1 MKSVLNVKMTN
12 RRRNMK
18 IENWTLGLAAV
29 GLVTLSPALLAQD
42 AAPQLVPIQ
51 TALTATTISGYVDT
65 SAVWNPGTGNANP
78 APYAFNVGK
87 QDGFNLNA
95 VDVKIAK
102 AEGEERWA
110 AGYVAELSY
119 GPDAQAIDG
128 GAYPIRQAYIEL
140 KMPVGNGLNWQI
152 GRWDSLL
159 GYESSDSMSNP
170 NYTKSYGKTFEPTEN
185 TGLLGSYQFCDAFT
199 LQAGVADTLDTLNLN
214 SRSDP
219 GAYPVESKKSVL
231 TKLILTAPESWGDFK
246 GSKLVAG
253 FDHGQG
259 ADTAIS
265 GAHDRT
271 EWYVGTTINTP
282 VKDLTFGASWDWIH
296 DVDVAGNVPAGTMMV
311 PTGVEGFVPAAG
323 LGGAATLEAHY
334 VNAIAGYV
342 SYKATE
348 KLTLSGRVE
357 WANGDAL
364 TDVLYLDNGIGGAVP
379 ETSAVKFDKV
389 LALTGTVQY
398 QLWDNVISRFEVRW
412 DHAADGV
419 DAFGGTGSPASGIAP
434 NAKNEVTIAAN
445 VIYKF

>member
-1 MKSVLNVKMTN
+1 MKKRIKRKQTN

-18 IENWTLGLAAV
+18 IEKWTMGLAAV

-42 AAPQLVPIQ
+42 AAPQLVPLQ

-78 APYAFNVGK
+78 APYAFNAGK

-102 AEGEERWA
+102 AEGEESWA

-119 GPDAQAIDG
+119 GPDAIAIDA
-128 GAYPIRQAYIEL
+128 GAYPIRQAYVEL
-140 KMPVGNGLNWQI
+140 KMPIGNGLNWQI

-159 GYESSDSMSNP
+159 GYESSDSMNNP
-170 NYTKSYGKTFEPTEN
+170 NYTRSYGKTFEPTEN
-185 TGLLGSYQFCDAFT
+185 TGLLASYKACDAVN
-199 LQAGVADTLDTLNLN
+199 LQAGVADTLSTSGLNA
-214 SRSDP
+214 RSDA
-219 GAYPVESKKSVL
+219 GAYPVESKKAVV
-231 TKLILTAPESWGDFK
+231 TLITLTAPDSWGDFK
-246 GSKLVAG
+246 GSKLVGG

-296 DVDVAGNVPAGTMMV
+296 DLDVAGSVPSGTVGVPAG
-311 PTGVEGFVPAAG
+311 VEGTVTSG
-323 LGGAATLEAHY
+323 TATLEAHY

-342 SYKATE
+342 SYKVTE
-348 KLTLSGRVE
+348 KLSLNGRVE
-357 WANGDAL
+357 WANGPGLADA
-364 TDVLYLDNGIGGAVP
+364 LYLDNGVGGAVP
-379 ETSAVKFDKV
+379 EATAVKFDKV
-389 LALTGTVQY
+389 LAVTGTVQY
-398 QLWDNVISRFEVRW
+398 DLWANVISRVEVRW
-412 DHAADGV
+412 DHAADGAN
-419 DAFGGTGSPASGIAP
+419 AFGGGGSLDSGAVP
-434 NAKNEVTIAAN
+434 DKKNEVTIAAN